1 MMGTVKWFSSEKGYG
16 FIAGQDGED
25 YFCHYS
31 DISGEGWK
39 NLTEKQTVTFEIG
52 ADKNGRTSATNV
64 QVVEPDA

>member
-1 MMGTVKWFSSEKGYG
+1 MKGFVKWFSAAKGYG
-16 FIAGQDGED
+16 FIAGQDGLD

-64 QVVEPDA
+64 QVVE